1 MNLTFKLCTDSGC
14 DLTITDYSRDQQDYM
29 PDEAKSAIV
38 YLQNN
43 RWKYRDTATID
54 ILEYNPINTPETPEI
69 TNTSVSYHVI
79 EDMLMD
85 IDENHLKI
93 KKDGHYTVH
102 HIVLPTKEGIA
113 RMIEDEEISSEGD
126 IRDIVGTL
134 YYVDGCSIYKQTVAL
149 VEETYPV
156 EVTKQ
161 KEVPIEGT
169 SNSND
174 SQDKAINETTEDS
187 LEENTEGTN
196 KEDIEE
202 TPKTKWVSYT
212 EIEYHTRTVEQITS
226 EEVDVLELTT
236 RNCAGTSISHETTC
250 FFSICKLWDCYINL
264 CKEIFNNTNYTC
276 KISQVNTYAR
286 DFVWMTINIIKYHI
300 EKGNLIEAQRLLE
313 SVNGCGGFCQNT
325 NNPLKSTGCG
335 CGR

>member
-14 DLTITDYSRDQQDYM
+14 GLTITDYSRDQQDYI

-54 ILEYNPINTPETPEI
+54 ILEYNPIDIPESPEI
-69 TNTSVSYHVI
+69 TNASVSYHMI
-79 EDMLMD
+79 EGMLMD
-85 IDENHLKI
+85 IDENHLEI

-113 RMIEDEEISSEGD
+113 RMIEDEEISSEED
-126 IRDIVGTL
+126 IRDIIGTL
-134 YYVDGCSIYKQTVAL
+134 YYVEGETVYKQIVTPVKEA
-149 VEETYPV
+149 YPIP
-156 EVTKQ
+156 VTKQ
-161 KEVPIEGT
+161 REIT
-169 SNSND
+169 ND
-174 SQDKAINETTEDS
+174 GQTQWET
-187 LEENTEGTN
+187 
-196 KEDIEE
+196 
-202 TPKTKWVSYT
+202 YT
-212 EIEYHTRTVEQITS
+212 EIENHTRIVEQVTS
-226 EEVDVLELTT
+226 EKVDTLELIT
-236 RNCAGTSISHETTC
+236 RNCVGTSISHETTC

-276 KISQVNTYAR
+276 KISQVDTYAR
-286 DFVWMTINIIKYHI
+286 DFVWMTLNIIKYHI

-313 SVNGCGGFCQNT
+313 GVNGCGGFCQNT
-325 NNPLKSTGCG
+325 NNSLKSTGCG

>member
-14 DLTITDYSRDQQDYM
+14 NLTITDYSRDQQDYM

-54 ILEYNPINTPETPEI
+54 ILEYNPIDTPEI
-69 TNTSVSYHVI
+69 PEIANTSASYHMI

-85 IDENHLKI
+85 IDENHLEI

-113 RMIEDEEISSEGD
+113 RMIEDAEVSSEED

-134 YYVDGCSIYKQTVAL
+134 YYVDGCSIYKQIVTL

-156 EVTKQ
+156 KVSKQ
-161 KEVPIEGT
+161 KEVPVEDLDFD
-169 SNSND
+169 NST
-174 SQDKAINETTEDS
+174 NETIVDTSEDATEEDKDIA
-187 LEENTEGTN
+187 
-196 KEDIEE
+196 KE
-202 TPKTKWVSYT
+202 PSKTTWVTDT
-212 EIEYHTRTVEQITS
+212 EIEYHTRTVEQVTS
-226 EEVDVLELTT
+226 EEVDTLELIT
-236 RNCAGTSISHETTC
+236 RNCVGTSISHETTC

-276 KISQVNTYAR
+276 KISQVDTYAR

-313 SVNGCGGFCQNT
+313 NVNGCGGFCQNT
-325 NNPLKSTGCG
+325 NNSLKSTGCG